1 MKKLTHL
8 TLIQSQN
15 LINPIEPHIL
25 ENILI
30 KINET
35 NIYLNICIF
44 PKCLNFL
51 KKQSLGNPFELTKS
65 KLLLAHISN
74 DPIKQK
80 IKKYQ

>member
-35 NIYLNICIF
+35 NIYLNIYISKVFEF
-44 PKCLNFL
+44 PEETVTC
-51 KKQSLGNPFELTKS
+51 QP
-65 KLLLAHISN
+65 HQI
-74 DPIKQK
+74 D
-80 IKKYQ
+80 